1 MFIDALMLLELGRR
15 SVGADTVDPN
25 LLVLGKSVS
34 ARTVDILS

>member
-1 MFIDALMLLELGRR
+1 MILELDCS
-15 SVGADTVDPN
+15 SVGVATVDPS